1 MDFKHLLYNHD
12 NQYKPEQGSLLI
24 AEPLML
30 GDIFSRSVVMVL
42 DEDDKF
48 GHLGLVLNK
57 KSHLL
62 LNDLIPEWS
71 LQRQIPVFSGGP
83 VDPSRLFMLHTLGDK
98 FEGSSEII
106 PGIYVGGQIEEI
118 MEYIDDG
125 GQLEGKMRFF
135 LGYSGWTK
143 GQLEGEISRNVWAVT
158 DFKGMNSGD
167 LLRGSGN
174 AFWRH
179 EVESLGNDYRS
190 WLVVPPD
197 PALN

>member
-1 MDFKHLLYNHD
+1 MDFENLLYNHD
-12 NQYKPEQGSLLI
+12 KQYNPGQGSLLI
-24 AEPLML
+24 AEPLMR

-42 DEDDKF
+42 DVDKNF

-57 KSHLL
+57 RSNLY

-71 LQRQIPVFSGGP
+71 LQRQIPIFSGGP
-83 VDPSRLFMLHTLGDK
+83 VDNSRLFMLHTLGDK

-106 PGIYVGGQIEEI
+106 PGLYVGGRIEEI

-125 GQLEGKMRFF
+125 GSLEGKMRFF

-143 GQLEGEISRNVWAVT
+143 GQLEGEISRHVWAVT
-158 DFKGMNSGD
+158 EYRGQDPGE
-167 LLRGSGN
+167 LLEGSGN
-174 AFWRH
+174 SFWRH
-179 EVESLGNDYRS
+179 EVERLGSDYRS

-197 PALN
+197 PSLN